1 MILYFLSSVPSD
13 LPMNGKIIKGI
24 AGFYYVDVVES
35 GIYECKAKGIFRKNG
50 QKPLVGDLVRIEVID
65 ETEKT
70 ANIVELYSRKNEL
83 IRPAVANI
91 DQAIVIFALKDP
103 EPNRALLDRF
113 LVMMEH
119 VDIPVTICFNKCD
132 LGTEKDLTY
141 WKEVYASTG
150 YPVLFC
156 RALEQDGMEQIR
168 TLLEGKTTVM
178 AGPSGVGKSTI
189 TNLMQTEITMETG
202 EISRKLQRGKHTTRH
217 SQLIPVSEG
226 TYLVDTPGFTSLYT
240 ADMEKEQ
247 LRYCF
252 PEFAPYEGQCRFQ
265 GCVHMNEPDCAV
277 KQALSERKISRER
290 YEDYQMFYEELKEK
304 RRY

>member
-1 MILYFLSSVPSD
+1 
-13 LPMNGKIIKGI
+13 MNGKIIKGI
-24 AGFYYVDVVES
+24 AGFYYVDAVES

-50 QKPLVGDLVRIEVID
+50 QKPLVGDQVRIDVLD

-70 ANIVELYSRKNEL
+70 ASIVELYPRKNEL

-119 VDIPVTICFNKCD
+119 VDVPVTICFNKCD
-132 LGTEKDLTY
+132 LGTEEDLAY
-141 WKEVYASTG
+141 WRKIYEHTG
-150 YPVLFC
+150 YPMLFC
-156 RALEQDGMEQIR
+156 AALEEDGMDRIR
-168 TLLEGKTTVM
+168 RLLEGRTTVV

-189 TNLMQTEITMETG
+189 TNLMQSEIRMETG
-202 EISRKLQRGKHTTRH
+202 EISRKLQRGRHTTRH
-217 SQLIPVSEG
+217 SQLIPIREG

-240 ADMEKEQ
+240 AEMEKEQ
-247 LRYCF
+247 LKYCF

-277 KQALSERKISRER
+277 KSALKEGRISRER
-290 YEDYQMFYEELKEK
+290 YENYQMFYEELKDKEK

>member
-1 MILYFLSSVPSD
+1 
-13 LPMNGKIIKGI
+13 MNGKIIKGI
-24 AGFYYVDVVES
+24 AGFYYVDAVES

-50 QKPLVGDLVRIEVID
+50 QKPLVGDLVRIEVLD
-65 ETEKT
+65 EEKKE
-70 ANIVELYSRKNEL
+70 ANIVELYDRKNEL

-91 DQAIVIFALKDP
+91 DQAVILFALKDP

-119 VDIPVTICFNKCD
+119 VNVPVTICFNKCD
-132 LGTEKDLTY
+132 LGTEEDISY
-141 WKEVYASTG
+141 WKRVYGSTG
-150 YPVLFC
+150 YSLLFC
-156 RALEQDGMEQIR
+156 AAEDHDGIDTIRA
-168 TLLEGKTTVM
+168 LLEGKTTVI

-189 TNLMQTEITMETG
+189 TNLMQSEVRMETG

-217 SQLIPVSEG
+217 SQLIPISEG

-247 LRYCF
+247 LKYCF
-252 PEFAPYEGQCRFQ
+252 PEFLPFEGQCRFQ

-277 KQALSERKISRER
+277 KNALQEGKISQER
-290 YEDYQMFYEELKEK
+290 YEDYQMFFNELKEK

>member
-1 MILYFLSSVPSD
+1 
-13 LPMNGKIIKGI
+13 MNGKIIKGI

-50 QKPLVGDLVRIEVID
+50 QKPLVGDLVRIEVLD
-65 ETEKT
+65 EAEKT
-70 ANIVELYSRKNEL
+70 ANIVELYPRKNEL

-119 VDIPVTICFNKCD
+119 VGVPVTICFNKCD
-132 LGTEKDLTY
+132 LGTEEDLIY
-141 WKEVYASTG
+141 WSRVYEYTG

-156 RALEQDGMEQIR
+156 AAIEDDGMEQIKR
-168 TLLEGKTTVM
+168 LLEGHTTVV

-189 TNLMQTEITMETG
+189 TNLMQSEIRMETG

-217 SQLIPVSEG
+217 SQLIPISEG

-247 LRYCF
+247 LKYCF
-252 PEFAPYEGQCRFQ
+252 PEFAEYEGQCRFQ
-265 GCVHMNEPDCAV
+265 GCVHMNEPSCAV
-277 KQALSERKISRER
+277 KDALREGKISKER
-290 YEDYQMFYEELKEK
+290 YENYQMFYEELKEK
-304 RRY
+304 ERRRY

>member
-1 MILYFLSSVPSD
+1 
-13 LPMNGKIIKGI
+13 MNGKIIKGI

-50 QKPLVGDLVRIEVID
+50 QKPLVGDLVRIEVLD
-65 ETEKT
+65 EAEMT
-70 ANIVELYSRKNEL
+70 ANIVELYPRKNEL

-119 VDIPVTICFNKCD
+119 VGVPVTICFNKCD
-132 LGTEKDLTY
+132 LGTEENLNY
-141 WKEVYASTG
+141 WRRVYENTG
-150 YPVLFC
+150 YPVIFC
-156 RALEQDGMEQIR
+156 AALREDGMEQIR
-168 TLLEGKTTVM
+168 TLLEGHTTVV

-189 TNLMQTEITMETG
+189 TNLMQSEIRMETG

-217 SQLIPVSEG
+217 SQLIPISEG
-226 TYLVDTPGFTSLYT
+226 SYLVDTPGFTSLYT
-240 ADMEKEQ
+240 AEMEKEQ
-247 LRYCF
+247 LKYCF
-252 PEFAPYEGQCRFQ
+252 PEFAEYEGMCKFQ
-265 GCVHMNEPDCAV
+265 GCVHMNEPKCAV
-277 KQALSERKISRER
+277 KDALREGKISKER
-290 YEDYQMFYEELKEK
+290 YENYEMFFEELREKER